1 MNKVMSNKKYILI
14 FMLPAFLVYVT
25 FALAPMFYN
34 LYLSFFRTDLMS
46 PKSFIAF
53 KNYTN
58 LMKDQFFRMSLRN
71 NMLLVVGSLIAH
83 LPLALLFG
91 NAIFNK
97 VKGSKFY
104 QTTYFLPTVICGV
117 AVGMMF
123 NFVYH
128 SEFGL
133 VNAFLDFLNLG
144 DWKRQWL
151 SEKET
156 VMICLVVVVMWRFV
170 GYHMVIQLAAM
181 RAIPQSLYE
190 STEID
195 GANGFQKFWY
205 ITFPLIKHIIRI
217 DAILIITGSLKYFDL
232 IFAMTNGGP
241 SHAGEVLA
249 TYMYTQGF
257 RSLKFGYASAIG
269 VILLALCVIAVVL
282 SNTIFKSEEV
292 EY

>member
-1 MNKVMSNKKYILI
+1 MSNVMSNKKYIIL
-14 FMLPAFLVYVT
+14 FVLPAFAIYGI
-25 FALAPMFYN
+25 FALVPMVYN

-46 PKSFIAF
+46 PGLFIGL

-58 LMKDQFFRMSLRN
+58 LMKDQFFLTALRN
-71 NMLLVVGSLIAH
+71 NMWLILGSLVAH
-83 LPLALLFG
+83 LPLALFFG

-104 QTTYFLPTVICGV
+104 QTTFFLPTVICGV

-123 NFVYH
+123 YFVYH

-133 VNAFLDFLNLG
+133 VNAFLDFLNMG
-144 DWKRQWL
+144 QFKRQWL

-156 VMICLVVVVMWRFV
+156 VMACLVVVVMWRFV

-181 RAIPQSLYE
+181 KAIPQSLYE

-195 GANGFQKFWY
+195 GANGFQQFIY

-232 IFAMTNGGP
+232 IFAMTGGGP
-241 SHAGEVLA
+241 SHASEVLA

-257 RSLKFGYASAIG
+257 RVLKFGYASAIG
-269 VILLALCVIAVVL
+269 VILLLLCIIAVVL
-282 SNTIFKSEEV
+282 SNTVFKGEAV